1 MGAGAACIDPIPG
14 IGGIVFTANHP
25 QALQAWYKR
34 HLGIDVRD
42 WGGAAFPWTDAD
54 GKLVG
59 GKPAWSIMPAE
70 GDPFAPGTTSVMVND
85 RVADLQALRKPLRE
99 EACSVLDKSG
109 DAERTSLPP
118 SPPKIPPPKLSISP
132 HPSRLLTVTPL
143 VTHEHPSGNGGIQMS
158 GPKTM
163 GGESR

>member
-1 MGAGAACIDPIPG
+1 MGDGAVCIDPVPG
-14 IGGIVFTANHP
+14 IGGIVFTANRP

-59 GKPAWSIMPAE
+59 GISAWSIMPAE
-70 GDPFAPGTTSVMVND
+70 GGPLAPGTASVMVND
-85 RVADLQALRKPLRE
+85 RVADLQALLKPLRE

-109 DAERTSLPP
+109 DAEQTSPPP
-118 SPPKIPPPKLSISP
+118 SLFWLPW
-132 HPSRLLTVTPL
+132 PSGPL
-143 VTHEHPSGNGGIQMS
+143 VNPDSD
-158 GPKTM
+158 K
-163 GGESR
+163 